1 VEIIPPLALEGAL
14 VMRHLAIVPVAL
26 LLLVAPALSQEPA
39 STVGSPI
46 PSSSAVDPRGDVDT
60 VVARLMTFDR
70 NNDGKVAIE
79 ELPERMR
86 TLLTSGSQPLDRE
99 ALRSLATQSRQQTIF
114 GGLSGSR
121 YGFGDVGFPSG
132 DTTSSLI
139 EGAIDDLRLPAPER
153 ERALAIGQQ
162 FVDTMKAHATAALL
176 ATVTP
181 VLSPTQLQAFRADLA
196 RKIERHTIE
205 TPDGGH
211 ATLILRPNLE
221 LALRSYG
228 LSSSQLLQAIPSLQT
243 YEESLR
249 FDDRRRATFLAR
261 MRSVL
266 SADDLTDLE
275 AALQR
280 RPLVKNVIVLT
291 TNSTVDTAR
300 IVTQFATMRA
310 AIANQAVANLAID

>member
-1 VEIIPPLALEGAL
+1 L
-14 VMRHLAIVPVAL
+14 
-26 LLLVAPALSQEPA
+26 
-39 STVGSPI
+39 
-46 PSSSAVDPRGDVDT
+46 SSAVDPRANVET

-70 NNDGKVAIE
+70 NNDGKVAVE
-79 ELPERMR
+79 ELPERMQ
-86 TLLTSGSQPLDRE
+86 TLLTTGGQPLDRE
-99 ALRSLATQSRQQTIF
+99 ALRSLATQSRQQSIF
-114 GGLSGSR
+114 GGLSGGG

-139 EGAIDDLRLPAPER
+139 EGAIDDLRLPAPAR
-153 ERALAIGQQ
+153 ERALAVGQQ
-162 FVDTMKAHATAALL
+162 FVDAMKADAMSALL

-181 VLSPTQLQAFRADLA
+181 VLSPTQLQAFRADLD
-196 RKIERHTIE
+196 RKIERHSIE

-249 FDDRRRATFLAR
+249 LDERRRVELLAQ

-266 SADDLTDLE
+266 SAGDLADLD

-280 RPLVKNVIVLT
+280 RPLVKNVMVLT
-291 TNSTVDTAR
+291 TNSNVDSAR
-300 IVTQFATMRA
+300 IVTQFAATQA
-310 AIANQAVANLAID
+310 AIANQSLANQALAHRATD